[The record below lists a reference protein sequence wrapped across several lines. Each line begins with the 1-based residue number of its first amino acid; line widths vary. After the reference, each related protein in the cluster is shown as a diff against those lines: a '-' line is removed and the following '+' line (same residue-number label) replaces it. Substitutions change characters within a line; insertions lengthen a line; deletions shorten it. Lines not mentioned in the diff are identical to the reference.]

1 MNLSTTGNDFNTQ
14 WSQVAIDRLALG
26 PGQLVDFV
34 TSGQFNGEKLDM
46 AIESGFV
53 AGTAMYSRDA
63 HSMSLQLDTLD
74 LNQLPDFNIDALSA
88 DADSEAAKDVTEEG
102 KEHAN
107 GADLPHISTE
117 IAALLF
123 EGEILGS
130 IGFELDTSPDAVSLT
145 SVSGVIDG
153 MTFGE
158 GNALAWTR
166 GETPSTN
173 ASINLQLG
181 SSDSTL
187 STVNTDSVVN
197 FASGSLVSELSW
209 AGSPMDLSLAAAR
222 GQAKLELN
230 NGSFLPVSANAT
242 GPLRFI
248 SIFNLAGLV
257 QRANVNQLFDPGL
270 TFDKATGDLSLD
282 GERVVINKFAIRNGG
297 GSLDLGGNFDIASE
311 VIDAELTVTLPLVE
325 NSPWV
330 AALAGG
336 LPIAAGAYLASR
348 VFEDQVTR
356 LSSGVYSV
364 TGPVNAPE
372 VKFIRVFDA
381 RRSAEKMGE
390 AATDQP
396 SATASGSDRR

>member
-1 MNLSTTGNDFNTQ
+1 M
-14 WSQVAIDRLALG
+14 
-26 PGQLVDFV
+26 
-34 TSGQFNGEKLDM
+34 
-46 AIESGFV
+46 
-53 AGTAMYSRDA
+53 
-63 HSMSLQLDTLD
+63 
-74 LNQLPDFNIDALSA
+74 
-88 DADSEAAKDVTEEG
+88 
-102 KEHAN
+102 
-107 GADLPHISTE
+107 PHISAE

-123 EGEILGS
+123 EGESLGS

-153 MTFGE
+153 VTFGE

-209 AGSPMDLSLAAAR
+209 VGSPLDISLPGVR
-222 GQAKLELN
+222 GQAKLALN

-270 TFDKATGDLSLD
+270 TFDKATGDLSLEGD
-282 GERVVINKFAIRNGG
+282 RVVINKFAIRNGG

-325 NSPWV
+325 NIPWV

-396 SATASGSDRR
+396 SATASVSDRR